1 MFQTCLISR
10 INLRFMFMTSFV
22 PRGEQ
27 RGRFAPDG
35 TLRGAE
41 KKGKRK
47 KEEKEKGEKKKKKNR
62 EKENMGEARNVSKTI
77 KWSILAAAPL
87 FT

>member
-1 MFQTCLISR
+1 MFQTCLIFR
-10 INLRFMFMTSFV
+10 INLQFMFMTSFV

-27 RGRFAPDG
+27 RGLFAPGG
-35 TLRGAE
+35 TLRGRQKRE
-41 KKGKRK
+41 KERKRKRKKGKR
-47 KEEKEKGEKKKKKNR
+47 KKNR

-87 FT
+87 FP